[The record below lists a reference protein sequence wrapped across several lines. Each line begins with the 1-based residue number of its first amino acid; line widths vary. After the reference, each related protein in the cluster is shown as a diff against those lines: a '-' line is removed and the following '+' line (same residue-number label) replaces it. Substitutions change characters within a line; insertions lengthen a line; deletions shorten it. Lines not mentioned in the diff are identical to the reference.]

1 MGSVEIFKAM
11 ADESRLRLVH
21 ALSRSS
27 FNVQELTAIVQLG
40 QSTISHHLKTLQAAG
55 IVAGRREG
63 TWVYY
68 TLANGSG
75 PELAHRV
82 TEEFLTQA
90 NRDDLSATLSEDS
103 ARINEALAHRRDR
116 ARAYFDTVAPRWSE
130 LRSQGI
136 DHSAHLH
143 DLAKRIPDRSDLLEL
158 GCGSGALLQQIT
170 PRPGKTIGVDFSDA
184 MLAEAKKVLPKEVEL
199 RLGYLEHLPLA
210 DESVD
215 FAVAYMVFHHLA
227 NPLEALR
234 DTFRVL
240 RRGGL
245 VVIVDLLKHAK
256 EEMREQFADQ
266 WLGFDPTQFQAWAKQ
281 AHFCKAR
288 AEVSE
293 ARDVFMFT
301 CEKGNRI

>member
-21 ALSRSS
+21 ALSRNS
-27 FNVQELTAIVQLG
+27 FNVQELTAIIQLG
-40 QSTISHHLKTLQAAG
+40 QSTISHHLKTLQSAG

-75 PELAHRV
+75 PALAHSI
-82 TEEFLTQA
+82 TEEFLNQSTQ
-90 NRDDLSATLSEDS
+90 DELSPTLSEDS
-103 ARINEALAHRRDR
+103 ARINEALAQRRDR
-116 ARAYFDTVAPRWSE
+116 ARTYFDTVAPRWSE

-136 DHSAHLH
+136 DHTTHLQE
-143 DLAKRIPDRSDLLEL
+143 LAKRIPAKADLLEL
-158 GCGSGALLQQIT
+158 GCGSGALLSQIT
-170 PRPGKTIGVDFSDA
+170 PRPGTTIGVDFSQA
-184 MLAEAKKVLPKEVEL
+184 MLAEAKKVLPKDVEL

-215 FAVAYMVFHHLA
+215 IAVAYMVFHHLA

-240 RRGGL
+240 RRGG
-245 VVIVDLLKHAK
+245 VFVIVDLLKHAK
-256 EEMREQFADQ
+256 EEMRDQFADQ
-266 WLGFDPTQFQAWAKQ
+266 WLGFDPNQLQGWAKQ